1 MCAGFVCVIFR
12 FSLQLFITS
21 MLYVQQ
27 RMTVIKARV
36 RTKVKLKVNVWRMGK
51 PTVQLLQLQVS
62 CMVVEFHHRLLI
74 ASWSACLW
82 RDKIAESIQFS
93 GPPLGCRSNHNAC
106 CVCI

>member
-36 RTKVKLKVNVWRMGK
+36 RTKVKLKVNV
-51 PTVQLLQLQVS
+51 
-62 CMVVEFHHRLLI
+62 
-74 ASWSACLW
+74 
-82 RDKIAESIQFS
+82 
-93 GPPLGCRSNHNAC
+93 
-106 CVCI
+106 